1 MTTRRGLSVLLTSLL
16 TFSLGTV
23 PADAWFRFKNNT
35 SKRMSVAFMWH
46 KPNCDGSQSSW
57 AVQGWWNLNPAET
70 KTVYGGDLQD
80 TNRYYYFYAFD
91 EGGAEWSGPYST
103 CVPSRRFDWC
113 DNICDTA
120 PDTRNVGFQEVDVG
134 GNNNYTINLQP

>member
-1 MTTRRGLSVLLTSLL
+1 MITRGVGIFASFLAFFFVTP
-16 TFSLGTV
+16 
-23 PADAWFRFKNNT
+23 PADAWFKFKNST

-46 KPNCDGSQSSW
+46 KPNCDGTRSNW
-57 AVQGWWNLNPAET
+57 AVAGWWNLNPGET

-80 TNRYYYFYAFD
+80 NNRFYYFYAFD
-91 EGGAEWSGPYST
+91 EDGGEWTGPYGV

-120 PDTRNVGFQEVDVG
+120 PDTRNAGFQEVDVG
-134 GNNNYTINLQP
+134 ANNNYTINLQP